1 MMLLIINKK
10 IKVELSKDEILA
22 FKHCIEAWI
31 GTLNF
36 MSADLEQK
44 AAAQI
49 AWNLHQ
55 KAQQKLVKLT
65 ERQHISFD
73 YMQAY
78 VAQTIINDLM
88 LYDILDHYH
97 NNVLT
102 RINYQL
108 HKQS

>member
-1 MMLLIINKK
+1 
-10 IKVELSKDEILA
+10 
-22 FKHCIEAWI
+22 
-31 GTLNF
+31 
-36 MSADLEQK
+36 
-44 AAAQI
+44 
-49 AWNLHQ
+49 
-55 KAQQKLVKLT
+55 VKLT